1 MALRIGK
8 PGALFLWVGL
18 RLPRLPARSLLMSE
32 ISPEFRV
39 PDSVLC
45 LSDSITGLLAYGV
58 CIQSRSWCVDFRGD
72 NPISFGGIHDCYLA
86 LPDRGYFGQVTPWT
100 KTPLR
105 AVWFTTF
112 FSVLPG
118 LLDLASP
125 IAAQAIFALCAI
137 ALDSSYIIPIILCVR
152 PFDSRNKSSDLH
164 TTRD

>member
-8 PGALFLWVGL
+8 PGALFLWVSL
-18 RLPRLPARSLLMSE
+18 YQPRPPTRSLLMSKLC
-32 ISPEFRV
+32 PEFCV
-39 PDSVLC
+39 PDGILC
-45 LSDSITGLLAYGV
+45 LSNGITGLLAYGLR
-58 CIQSRSWCVDFRGD
+58 IQSRSWWVELRGVY
-72 NPISFGGIHDCYLA
+72 PIPCGDIDHSFLA

-152 PFDSRNKSSDLH
+152 SPPRRDKPSDPRPSRD
-164 TTRD
+164 

>member
-1 MALRIGK
+1 MVRRTPRSCSDVLR
-8 PGALFLWVGL
+8 
-18 RLPRLPARSLLMSE
+18 RYS
-32 ISPEFRV
+32 
-39 PDSVLC
+39 
-45 LSDSITGLLAYGV
+45 
-58 CIQSRSWCVDFRGD
+58 
-72 NPISFGGIHDCYLA
+72 SFILA

-137 ALDSSYIIPIILCVR
+137 ALDSSYIIPIILCVSSLQRRGKPPDPR
-152 PFDSRNKSSDLH
+152 PWRDQKKAVQEPPRRPLQ
-164 TTRD
+164 TRAILYG

>member
-1 MALRIGK
+1 MEELFDALR
-8 PGALFLWVGL
+8 
-18 RLPRLPARSLLMSE
+18 RYSSLPP
-32 ISPEFRV
+32 
-39 PDSVLC
+39 
-45 LSDSITGLLAYGV
+45 
-58 CIQSRSWCVDFRGD
+58 
-72 NPISFGGIHDCYLA
+72 LA

-112 FSVLPG
+112 FSILPG

-152 PFDSRNKSSDLH
+152 LSKRRDKPSDLCSP
-164 TTRD
+164 RD